1 MQFLPQPVAAS
12 ACETNWKNWDFIVD
26 PYRNRLTPERQNDL
40 VYVFSNL
47 RLLEKIVDGVT
58 VKNHFLSTKG
68 IGEDSDHD
76 EEDEQEPGSDQ
87 EIELSEGE
95 EEEEEEEDDGM
106 IEPDELGLAEG
117 EDEGFAGPS
126 AAASGQ
132 RKKAKKTD
140 EFEEITHLVEVLGN
154 RAATS
159 RKVVAPAR
167 FRWNQVPLK

>member
-1 MQFLPQPVAAS
+1 V
-12 ACETNWKNWDFIVD
+12 NG
-26 PYRNRLTPERQNDL
+26 R
-40 VYVFSNL
+40 
-47 RLLEKIVDGVT
+47 VT

-117 EDEGFAGPS
+117 EDEGSAGPS

-167 FRWNQVPLK
+167 FRWNQ